1 MLKTIDRYIIK
12 KILTAFV
19 FITILL
25 ITVICVV
32 DYTEKSD
39 DFVKYSLGFLVS
51 KYFLYFIPYMANL
64 LSPLLIFITTV
75 FVTARLASHT
85 EIIAILSSGTSY
97 KRMLLPYVIASAFIG
112 VLTFILIAWFLP
124 GFNKK
129 RLDFEIKY
137 HKNRFRFE
145 KRNYITQIRPGEYIY
160 IESYNNDTKTGY
172 GFTLEKHDSLGEK
185 LLYKYKA
192 GYAKWDSTKSKWRL
206 EGVEYRS
213 FFNDKEEFKTLPAF
227 DTNLVITANDF
238 ESKYMEHEK
247 LTISELDEKIAVY
260 KLRGEIFESYEIE
273 KYERYAYPF
282 AIVILTVIGVI
293 VSSRK
298 VRGGAGLQIALG
310 FVLAFVYIFFVFMG
324 RTIASSG
331 GMPPVLS
338 AWIPNIIFGFIGFGL
353 YWRVPK

>member
-1 MLKTIDRYIIK
+1 
-12 KILTAFV
+12 
-19 FITILL
+19 
-25 ITVICVV
+25 
-32 DYTEKSD
+32 
-39 DFVKYSLGFLVS
+39 
-51 KYFLYFIPYMANL
+51 MANL
-64 LSPLLIFITTV
+64 VSPLLVFITTV
-75 FVTARLASHT
+75 FVTARMASHT
-85 EIIAILSSGTSY
+85 EIIAILSSGVSY
-97 KRMLLPYVIASAFIG
+97 RRLLWPYFIASSVIG
-112 VLTFILIAWFLP
+112 ICIFILIAWYLP

-137 HKNRFRFE
+137 YKNRYTFG
-145 KRNYITQIRPGEYIY
+145 KRNYITQIKPGEYIY
-160 IESYNNDTKTGY
+160 FESYNNDTKTGY
-172 GFTLEKHDSLGEK
+172 GFTWEKHDSVGEK

-192 GYAKWDSTKSKWRL
+192 SYAKWDSTKSRWRL

-213 FFNDKEEFKTLPAF
+213 FLHGKEEYKQLPAF
-227 DTNLVITANDF
+227 DTNLVITQSDF

-247 LTISELDEKIAVY
+247 LTINELDDKIAIY
-260 KLRGEIFESYEIE
+260 KLRGELFENYEIE

-282 AIVILTVIGVI
+282 AIVILTIIGVI

-331 GMPPVLS
+331 AISPILS
-338 AWIPNIIFGFIGFGL
+338 AWIPNIIFGLIGFGL